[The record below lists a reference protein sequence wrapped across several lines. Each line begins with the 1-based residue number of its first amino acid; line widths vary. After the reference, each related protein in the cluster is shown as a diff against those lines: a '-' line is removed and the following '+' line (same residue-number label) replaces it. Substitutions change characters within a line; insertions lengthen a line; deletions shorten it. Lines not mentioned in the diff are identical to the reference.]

1 MPRFIDD
8 ELKSHLEELTD
19 DLVTQGLSVSAART
33 EAERQFGDLV
43 TIKKEILQLHPFKRW
58 PVLVVSSVLYLLIG
72 SLLYASNSLLPP
84 RGLLGL
90 WNERLII
97 NWWSWLALVMILLL
111 AWWIIQFYSL
121 TSKIVVPAVVG
132 FALVCGISITS
143 VLDIDNF
150 EVNLHALAA
159 AIIFSVVVMLTWPRL
174 SMHWRQWLLLGFVLL
189 LSWNAIR
196 QEPLFDRL
204 LPISCLY
211 LTPDAVPLTGVL
223 QQCRQLPW
231 TNLMLWPL
239 YGVVIVGGGWLVWY
253 VAQLWRNRGTYWY
266 RKVITTAALVV
277 LPVLPLMKNN
287 LNNQGELDVIP
298 WKRDIYAAYWDILG
312 RSPETKDFE
321 FYASSRAYLHMS
333 RIREV
338 LYASPERRLKI
349 KLLFKEVLGRKGTRR
364 EIRYYAKSYL
374 TIEEITAELETAHLG
389 STSD

>member
-19 DLVTQGLSVSAART
+19 DLVTQGLSVSDARA

-58 PVLVVSSVLYLLIG
+58 PLLAVSSVLYFLVG
-72 SLLYASNSLLPP
+72 GMLYVGNSLLPA

-97 NWWSWLALVMILLL
+97 NWWSWLALVVILLL

-121 TSKIVVPAVVG
+121 TSKIIVPVVVG

-159 AIIFSVVVMLTWPRL
+159 GIIFSVVVMLSWSRL
-174 SMHWRQWLLLGFVLL
+174 AIHWRQWLLLGFVLL
-189 LSWNAIR
+189 LSWNAMQ
-196 QEPLFDRL
+196 QEPLFARL

-211 LTPDAVPLTGVL
+211 LTPDNIPLTGVL
-223 QQCRQLPW
+223 QQCRQLRW

-239 YGVVIVGGGWLVWY
+239 YGVVAVGGSWLVWY

-287 LNNQGELDVIP
+287 LNNRGELDVIP

-312 RSPETKDFE
+312 RAPETKDFE

-349 KLLFKEVLGRKGTRR
+349 KLLFKEILGRKGTRR

-374 TIEEITAELETAHLG
+374 TIEEITAELEAVTKPN
-389 STSD
+389 